1 MKAKLLVDERHTFS
15 DGVSFAEIVVWQL
28 PQPVSGSTHQF
39 KYSLAYVV
47 EGVCALRYDNER
59 GKGDHMHYGISESA
73 YQFRGIDVLLS
84 DFQRDIKRWNH
95 ENRNPGN

>member
-1 MKAKLLVDERHTFS
+1 MKAILLVDERHTFP

-28 PQPVSGSTHQF
+28 PQPVSGSAHQF
-39 KYSLAYVV
+39 KYSMAYVV
-47 EGVCALRYDNER
+47 EGVCVLRYDNER
-59 GKGDHMHYGISESA
+59 GKGDHMHYGINESA

-95 ENRNPGN
+95 ENRNP